1 MTGRGIWH
9 LRMTIMD
16 RHSWL
21 PQRRRAR
28 PSAGLDE
35 LLVLGLSA
43 IEIRVKS
50 LDSVRYH
57 LAIAFVPC
65 EIRSTALTGPLKRRV
80 S

>member
-50 LDSVRYH
+50 LDPVRYH
-57 LAIAFVPC
+57 LASVLVPLG
-65 EIRSTALTGPLKRRV
+65 IRNMALMPPL
-80 S
+80 

>member
-9 LRMTIMD
+9 LRMTISD

-35 LLVLGLSA
+35 LLERQVSA

-50 LDSVRYH
+50 LNLVRYN
-57 LAIAFVPC
+57 LAG
-65 EIRSTALTGPLKRRV
+65 ALAPNRGPEYCAHSGL
-80 S
+80 